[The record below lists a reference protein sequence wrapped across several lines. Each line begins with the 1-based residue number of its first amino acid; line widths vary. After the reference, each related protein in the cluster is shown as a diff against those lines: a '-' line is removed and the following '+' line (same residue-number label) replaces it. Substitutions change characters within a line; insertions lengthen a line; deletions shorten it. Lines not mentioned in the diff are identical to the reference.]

1 MDEQSHKEEMRAALR
16 GDFER
21 LRARRGGAAPPAAVG
36 PPPQSVA
43 PSVTAVDGGSP
54 ALENGRRGWMTR
66 MLGRC

>member
-21 LRARRGGAAPPAAVG
+21 LRARRGVAVPAAAE
-36 PPPQSVA
+36 PPPQPVA
-43 PSVTAVDGGSP
+43 AAVAAEDAESP
-54 ALENGRRGWMTR
+54 AVEPGRRGWMTR